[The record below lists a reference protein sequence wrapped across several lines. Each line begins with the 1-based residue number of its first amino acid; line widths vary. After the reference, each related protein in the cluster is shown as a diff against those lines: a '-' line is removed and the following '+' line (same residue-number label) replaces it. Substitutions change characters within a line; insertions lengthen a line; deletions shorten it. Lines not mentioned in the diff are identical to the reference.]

1 MATVRIILK
10 NSAKCLNCNDEV
22 ESTHVHDFKWCKCQ
36 SIAVDGGLEYTR
48 RVANDLSQMEDTS
61 EYADCPEYIWNT
73 VLYRTPHRD
82 RKAVFENLMAALK
95 ESSEKDRLKREEQER
110 KQP

>member
-10 NSAKCLNCNDEV
+10 NSAKCRKCGDEV
-22 ESTHVHDFKWCKCQ
+22 ESTHVHDFKWCSCQ

-61 EYADCPEYIWNT
+61 EYADCPEHIWNT
-73 VLYRTPHRD
+73 VLYRIPHRE
-82 RKAVFENLMAALK
+82 RRAVFENVMKHLN
-95 ESSEKDRLKREEQER
+95 ESFEKDKLKREERER